1 MNVLAIET
9 SSRIA
14 GVALC
19 RDQAVVAARTF
30 PSRMSLCQELIGE
43 VAAVLGALG
52 DGERLGAI
60 AVSLGPGS
68 FTSLRIGVMTAK
80 ALAHRL
86 ELPLAGV
93 PTLEALATPFA
104 HEAGRTICVLQ
115 PGWKDTIYVATYRP
129 ESGRLT
135 VLSHAAAMD
144 VGAASERLKT
154 IEGDLLLVGEA
165 SVEHREPIE
174 AALGGRAAF
183 APVELCAPRPE
194 SVAEAAWPHLGAF
207 DPVAVHALRPLYLV
221 ASQAERAAGV
231 DLGLA

>member
-1 MNVLAIET
+1 MNLLAIET

-19 RDQAVVAARTF
+19 RDQAVVAARSF
-30 PSRMSLCQELIGE
+30 PSQMSLCQNLIGE
-43 VAAVLGALG
+43 VAAMLGRLEE
-52 DGERLGAI
+52 GERLGAI

-104 HEAGRTICVLQ
+104 HDAGRTICVLQ
-115 PGWKDTIYVATYRP
+115 PGWKNTIYVATYRP
-129 ESGRLT
+129 EAGRLR
-135 VLSHAAAMD
+135 VLSGAAAME
-144 VGAASERLKT
+144 VEAASERLKM
-154 IEGDLLLVGEA
+154 IEGDLVLVGEA
-165 SVEHREPIE
+165 SIEHRERIE
-174 AALGGRAAF
+174 AAVGGRAAF
-183 APVELCAPRPE
+183 APVGLYAPRAE
-194 SVAEAAWPHLGAF
+194 SVAEAAWPRLGAF

-221 ASQAERAAGV
+221 ASQAERVAGV